1 MECRTRAAEY
11 GECAESVAPYGRA
24 SVHRFAAWPQP
35 IGANIMVSITGE
47 VKVNGSFVPEGVAT
61 ALHTQPPTQDQF
73 TPARDDGDRP
83 A

>member
-1 MECRTRAAEY
+1 MAT
-11 GECAESVAPYGRA
+11 ESVAPYGRA

-61 ALHTQPPTQDQF
+61 ALHTQPPTQDQLQHAMVAIGQLKHVF
-73 TPARDDGDRP
+73 QQRSEIS
-83 A
+83 